1 MSRAKR
7 VLAPLLSIAA
17 GLVGTLGN
25 DAAFAQHP
33 LETLSPG
40 HWYEVP
46 NSRLKSVDPCP
57 SNNCSYTGIQGQ
69 IHVIKGWNGGAFATG
84 YGNRG
89 GLVVWGGG
97 HNGYLGNEVY
107 VFDVDLLR
115 WDRVTEPVSNPSCS
129 YFDAELQ
136 NGTPC
141 SPHTYDYVDY
151 HPGTNSFVK
160 LGSASDHEKG
170 GAGSP
175 RVHLF
180 DFDTNQWR
188 RGARKPTFTSHTGA
202 SSAYDPNRDVFWL
215 LPSYGD
221 RFSKYDPNANQW
233 TEYASEPMPIDAV
246 SAIDPTRD
254 LFVSVEGRQNK
265 EIIVHDLANPG
276 AGVDVNTTGD
286 RTMELSKSHGFV
298 WDPVNEVFVGW
309 AGGTAV
315 YTLQPPSGNWRT
327 QSWVW
332 TRVNPAGGNS
342 VSPTSPAQNGTYSRW
357 QYVPAF
363 NVFVVVNDHDD
374 NVYFYKLNGTAPG
387 GGTGPSV
394 TLTASEEEVGS
405 GSSVDLSWSSD
416 GTSCSASGDWTG
428 SKGTSGSETVGPL
441 TSDATYTLTCSN
453 NDGSTSRSVSVDV
466 VGTPTLSFSANPTS
480 VVAGGN
486 SVLSWS
492 TTDAS
497 SCSAQDGWSG
507 TKGASGSETVGP
519 LNADTMFTLTCSGA
533 GGSVSDSVT
542 VTTDGDPGDPAE
554 FVDEGFDGYSDGADP
569 TGWLDTA
576 GGNGLS
582 EDDQFEVLTVSG
594 DKAFGTT
601 NVNSTNIHSHYSV
614 SGSSVWTNYEY
625 SGRMQITGANDGIG
639 VTAFSDY
646 PDSDSYY
653 RLRREGQDSGT
664 FKIST
669 HGSGLSCVGQT
680 DTGVFPATDI
690 WYLFRLQAEDL
701 GGETEVRA
709 KVWQEGSA
717 EPAQWQATCSD
728 TGTRR
733 TMGKVGLWAVVAGV
747 DSGTKYWDDLQ
758 VTSLA
763 ASGSAPT
770 LSFSADPSSVG
781 DQGTTTLT
789 WSAGNADSCT
799 ASGSWSGS
807 RSATGSETVGPLGS
821 TSTFELMC
829 SNNFGNV
836 TRTVTV
842 TVQAGA
848 PAPTMSFSADPS
860 VVDAGDSTTLDWS
873 SANADSCS
881 ASGGWSG
888 PKATSGSESVGPI
901 NSDTTFTQTCSG
913 PGGSLTQSVVVS
925 AMQPNPPPND
935 PPSANNSS
943 GGGGGVLGLF
953 ALTMLGMGFGC
964 KACSKLRNG
973 GPEDARV

>member
-1 MSRAKR
+1 M
-7 VLAPLLSIAA
+7 APFAPTLPRTAA
-17 GLVGTLGN
+17 
-25 DAAFAQHP
+25 P
-33 LETLSPG
+33 LETYRQSFDGFEAKTKNNEMREFYMQVSIYTPSYYLTHNFLTSGGRLTSVFNHPKLFIIQEPDQSFDVG
-40 HWYEVP
+40 ELVATRYEAP
-46 NSRLKSVDPCP
+46 NSEITMYRVRS
-57 SNNCSYTGIQGQ
+57 STGLADHFITSSPT
-69 IHVIKGWNGGAFATG
+69 KWNSDGWTT
-84 YGNRG
+84 
-89 GLVVWGGG
+89 V
-97 HNGYLGNEVY
+97 EVY
-107 VFDVDLLR
+107 ANL
-115 WDRVTEPVSNPSCS
+115 
-129 YFDAELQ
+129 
-136 NGTPC
+136 
-141 SPHTYDYVDY
+141 
-151 HPGTNSFVK
+151 
-160 LGSASDHEKG
+160 
-170 GAGSP
+170 
-175 RVHLF
+175 
-180 DFDTNQWR
+180 DTQTVRMW
-188 RGARKPTFTSHTGA
+188 AAHTGEPPVLQFESVGNA
-202 SSAYDPNRDVFWL
+202 DLGGVNTPTGRKYSGVQLVPRINSLVSDSSRQNTFVAYDEL
-215 LPSYGD
+215 
-221 RFSKYDPNANQW
+221 
-233 TEYASEPMPIDAV
+233 IV
-246 SAIDPTRD
+246 STQAIN
-254 LFVSVEGRQNK
+254 F
-265 EIIVHDLANPG
+265 PG
-276 AGVDVNTTGD
+276 G
-286 RTMELSKSHGFV
+286 
-298 WDPVNEVFVGW
+298 
-309 AGGTAV
+309 
-315 YTLQPPSGNWRT
+315 YTLN
-327 QSWVW
+327 
-332 TRVNPAGGNS
+332 
-342 VSPTSPAQNGTYSRW
+342 
-357 QYVPAF
+357 
-363 NVFVVVNDHDD
+363 
-374 NVYFYKLNGTAPG
+374 G

-943 GGGGGVLGLF
+943 GGGGGMGWQSLAFVL
-953 ALTMLGMGFGC
+953 AILGWRRRR
-964 KACSKLRNG
+964 S
-973 GPEDARV
+973 V